1 MGRLILLPEA
11 EATRVFFDSG
21 NCRTLFRVL
30 LAAVL
35 AALAVAVA
43 MAAQERY
50 AELVVPAANLVLI
63 RVLFALR
70 EKEAFSRHFRPVLL
84 AYLVLQAVLWKA
96 AFFSP
101 AATWHPADFAAP
113 VFVVFFRL
121 GPGPLAIPLGAVWA
135 LSVGR
140 HVATA
145 AFGSAE
151 LDYGYVIAQ
160 TAVTAA
166 VFAIVQ
172 DATRKKRR
180 DFLVNWRR
188 ELHRHRERRRMQEE
202 LDDARKIQLS
212 MLPRSE
218 PKIPWLEVAGI
229 SIPASEVGG
238 DYYDYFTIS
247 ATRQAIVVGDVAGHG
262 VASGL
267 LLSGVRSC
275 LHLLHETPAT
285 PVEILRKIDRMLQKT
300 IARRGFVTLIY
311 ALFDFEER
319 SLTISAA
326 GHPPLL
332 RLRGPGGDVEELE
345 LNALPLGT
353 RLGSQPQER
362 TVKIAEDDVFVLFTD
377 GIAETV
383 NTHGEVYGARRLQ
396 DLLARISPRRT
407 AREIRDTVLG
417 DLWTFKADGHQLDDV
432 TIVVARVRAQPAA
445 ASGLTERSS

>member
-1 MGRLILLPEA
+1 MASITQEPSIGRLILLPED
-11 EATRVFFDSG
+11 EATRTFFDSG
-21 NCRTLFRVL
+21 NCRTLFRL
-30 LAAVL
+30 LLVAL
-35 AALAVAVA
+35 PAALAIAVA

-50 AELVVPAANLVLI
+50 AELSVPALNLLVI
-63 RVLFALR
+63 RVLFAWR
-70 EKEAFSRHFRPVLL
+70 ERDVFSRHFRPLLL
-84 AYLVLQAVLWKA
+84 AYLVIQTLLWKA
-96 AFFSP
+96 AFFAP

-113 VFVVFFRL
+113 VFFVFFRL
-121 GPGPLAIPLGAVWA
+121 APGALAIPLGAAWA

-140 HVATA
+140 HLITA
-145 AFGSAE
+145 ALGFTE
-151 LDYGYVIAQ
+151 LEYGYVIAQ
-160 TAVTAA
+160 TAVTAV
-166 VFAIVQ
+166 VFSIVR

-188 ELHRHRERRRMQEE
+188 ELHRHREQRRMQEE

-218 PKIPWLEVAGI
+218 PRIPWLETAGI

-275 LHLLHETPAT
+275 LHLLHEAPVA
-285 PVEILRKIDRMLQKT
+285 PVEVLGKIDRMLRRT
-300 IARRGFVTLIY
+300 IVQRGFVTLLY
-311 ALFDFEER
+311 ALFDYERR
-319 SLTISAA
+319 SLTFAAA

-332 RLRGPGGDVEELE
+332 RLRGLDGSVEELE
-345 LNALPLGT
+345 LHALPLGT

-362 TVKIAEDDVFVLFTD
+362 TVTIADDDVFVLFTD

-383 NTHGEVYGARRLQ
+383 NAHGEVYGADRLQ
-396 DLLARISPRRT
+396 KLLRRISPRRT

-417 DLWTFKADGHQLDDV
+417 DVWTFKADGLQLDDI
-432 TIVVARVRAQPAA
+432 TIVVARVRAPAA
-445 ASGLTERSS
+445 